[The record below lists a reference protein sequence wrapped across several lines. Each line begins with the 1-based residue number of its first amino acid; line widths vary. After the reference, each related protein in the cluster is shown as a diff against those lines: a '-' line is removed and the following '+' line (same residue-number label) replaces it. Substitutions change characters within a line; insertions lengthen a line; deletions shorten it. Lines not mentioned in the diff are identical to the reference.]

1 MTLKQLIEQE
11 LDPNVLAAE
20 IANLDKTSKAAN
32 NIAQGLQKS
41 PDLQK
46 AITPFQQMV
55 NQQLQQKKMQAQQ
68 LQMQQKQQ
76 QMQAQ
81 QVAQQQKQQVQQQA
95 NSPVVK
101 AGTAAGPVPNA
112 ASANMQ

>member
-76 QMQAQ
+76 QAQAQ
-81 QVAQQQKQQVQQQA
+81 QAAQQQRA

-101 AGTAAGPVPNA
+101 AGTAAGTIPNA